1 MSRLAYVFTLLAA
14 TSTAASAQVVTT
26 TATPAAARYVDPGGV
41 SLDAA
46 VARAIA
52 QEPSL
57 RAARTA
63 QEIAAAMQQQA
74 GLRPNPTV
82 TFERREEP
90 RGTDNQTMAGM
101 QWPLDLF
108 RRGGRIAAA
117 EREVTATELEVRDRE
132 RLLAADVRAAYGSV
146 VRAIRDLSILEGL
159 IEATTR
165 QHELL
170 RARVEEGA
178 TPPLERDL
186 VAVEV
191 QRLRSERALQIAN
204 VEAAI
209 FDLKR
214 AAGIPPEETVKVR
227 DDLEAIVR
235 RESSAATGPQI
246 SRLVEQRADVRA
258 ADAQIAVA
266 DARIDL
272 AQREGRFDV
281 SLTASY
287 MRMDAAFPQRGF
299 AMDGGLERVRGVFH
313 YFTGGVMVMTPLF
326 NRNQGAIAA
335 ARAERRGAVATLDA
349 VRVAAGNELAA
360 ALAKDTHTR
369 QAVRVFSGGA
379 LTLARQN
386 LAVVTETFSV
396 GRVTVFD
403 VLAEQRRYLEL
414 ERAYTE
420 ALGAAFEART
430 ALRRATGELP

>member
-1 MSRLAYVFTLLAA
+1 MSRVVYVFTVVVA
-14 TSTAASAQVVTT
+14 TSTTAIAQVVTT
-26 TATPAAARYVDPGGV
+26 TAPPSTAQYVDAGGL

-63 QEIAAAMQQQA
+63 VEIAAAMQQQA

-90 RGTDNQTMAGM
+90 RGTDNQTMAGV

-108 RRGGRIAAA
+108 RRGARVAVA
-117 EREVTATELEVRDRE
+117 EKEVTATELEVRDRE
-132 RLLAADVRAAYGSV
+132 RLLAADVRAAYGNA
-146 VRAIRDLSILEGL
+146 VRAIRDLSILDGL
-159 IEATTR
+159 IEATMR

-191 QRLRSERALQIAN
+191 QRLLSERSLQIAN

-214 AAGIPPEETVKVR
+214 AAGIPPEETVKIR

-235 RESSAATGPQI
+235 RDSSPAIGAEL

-258 ADAQIAVA
+258 ADARIAVV
-266 DARIDL
+266 DARIDR

-281 SLTASY
+281 SLMGSY
-287 MRMDAAFPQRGF
+287 MRMDAGFPQRGF
-299 AMDGGLERVRGVFH
+299 AMDGGLERVRGVFQ
-313 YFTGGVMVMTPLF
+313 YFTGGLMVMTPLF
-326 NRNQGAIAA
+326 NRNQGEIAA

-360 ALAKDTHTR
+360 ALARDMHTR
-369 QAVRVFSGGA
+369 QAVQVFNGGA
-379 LTLARQN
+379 LTQARQN

-430 ALRRATGELP
+430 ALRRAMGELP

>member
-1 MSRLAYVFTLLAA
+1 MSRLAYVFTVLVA
-14 TSTAASAQVVTT
+14 TSPTALAQVVTA
-26 TATPAAARYVDPGGV
+26 TAPPATAQYVDAGGL

-46 VARAIA
+46 IARAIA

-57 RAARTA
+57 RATRTA
-63 QEIAAAMQQQA
+63 LDVAAAMRQQA

-90 RGTDNQTMAGM
+90 RGTDNQTMAGV

-108 RRGGRIAAA
+108 RRGTRVAVAD
-117 EREVTATELEVRDRE
+117 RELTATELEVRDRE

-146 VRAIRDLSILEGL
+146 VRAIRDLSILDEL

-186 VAVEV
+186 VSVEV
-191 QRLRSERALQIAN
+191 QRLLAERALQRAN

-209 FDLKR
+209 YDLKR
-214 AAGIPPEETVKVR
+214 AAGIPAEEIVKVR

-235 RESSAATGPQI
+235 RELTPAI
-246 SRLVEQRADVRA
+246 STEVRRLVEQRADVRA
-258 ADAQIAVA
+258 ADARIAVA
-266 DARIDL
+266 EARIDR
-272 AQREGRFDV
+272 AEREGRFDV

-287 MRMDAAFPQRGF
+287 MRMDAGFPQRGF
-299 AMDGGLERVRGVFH
+299 AMNGGLERVRGVFQ
-313 YFTGGVMVMTPLF
+313 YFTGGLMVMTPLF
-326 NRNQGAIAA
+326 NRNQGEIAA
-335 ARAERRGAVATLDA
+335 ARAERRGAAATLDA

-360 ALAKDTHTR
+360 ALARDTHTR
-369 QAVRVFSGGA
+369 RAVQVFTGGA

-386 LAVVTETFSV
+386 LAVVTETFGV

-403 VLAEQRRYLEL
+403 VLAEQRRYLDL

-430 ALRRATGELP
+430 ALRRAIRELP